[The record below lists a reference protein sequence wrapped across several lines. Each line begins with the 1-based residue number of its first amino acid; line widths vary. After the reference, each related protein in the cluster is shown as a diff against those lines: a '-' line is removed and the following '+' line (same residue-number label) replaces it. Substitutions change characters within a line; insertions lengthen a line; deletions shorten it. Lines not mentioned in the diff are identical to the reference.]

1 MTKQIAAF
9 GEVVMRMQVP
19 GHEHLSQA
27 NTLNY
32 SFSGTGVNVTSAL
45 TRFGHTGHLISTLP
59 LNPLGDAAVSHLLK
73 LGISQSYIYRSGDYI
88 RMYFLENG
96 FGTRPSRV
104 TNSSR
109 QESSFNVAPVDTYDF
124 EMIAKEIDIAHLCG
138 ITLAMNDH
146 IRKQMK
152 RFATAVKENGGTVVF
167 DCNYRPG
174 LWGESGYE
182 EAKPYYE
189 EMLHLADIVMM
200 NEKDAR
206 FILGM
211 ETMETESKA
220 QLMDL
225 IPSVAEKYNNLIIAG
240 THRTVNSDNTHSL
253 RGYLYKNQAFTF
265 SEARTFSVLD
275 RIGAGDAYTSGIV
288 HAEIEGFTPENAVS
302 FATTAG
308 MLAHTV
314 VGDTPMATVNEIYSA
329 MEESVGDVER

>member
-9 GEVVMRMQVP
+9 GEVVMRLQVP
-19 GHEHLSQA
+19 GHERLSQA

-45 TRFGHTGHLISTLP
+45 AQFGHTGHLVSTLP
-59 LNPLGDAAVSHLLK
+59 LNPLGDAAVLHLLK
-73 LGISQSYIYRSGDYI
+73 LGISKSYIYRSGDYI
-88 RMYFLENG
+88 RTYFLENG

-109 QESSFNVAPVDTYDF
+109 QETSFNVAPRDTYDF
-124 EMIAKEIDIAHLCG
+124 EKVAKEIDIAHLCG
-138 ITLAMNDH
+138 ITLAMNDLV
-146 IRKQMK
+146 RGQMK
-152 RFATAVKENGGTVVF
+152 QFATAVKESGGTVVF
-167 DCNYRPG
+167 DCNYRPA

-182 EAKPYYE
+182 KAKPYYE

-211 ETMETESKA
+211 VTKKVDRTA
-220 QLMDL
+220 QVMDL
-225 IPSVAEKYNNLIIAG
+225 IPVVADRYNIRIIAG
-240 THRTVNSDNTHSL
+240 THRTVKSDNTHSL
-253 RGYLYKNQAFTF
+253 RGYLYKNQTFTF
-265 SEARTFSVLD
+265 SKTRTFTVLD

-288 HAEIEGFTPENAVS
+288 HAEIEDFSPEEAVS

-314 VGDTPMATVNEIYSA
+314 VGDTPMATVKEILSA
-329 MEESVGDVER
+329 METSIVDIER

>member
-19 GHEHLSQA
+19 GYERLSQA

-45 TRFGHTGHLISTLP
+45 TRFGHTGHLVSTLP
-59 LNPLGDAAVSHLLK
+59 PNALGDAALSHLQKLGVSH
-73 LGISQSYIYRSGDYI
+73 SYIYRSGDYI

-96 FGTRPSRV
+96 FGARPSRV

-109 QESSFNVAPVDTYDF
+109 EESSFNIAPADTYDF
-124 EMIAKEIDIAHLCG
+124 EKIASEIDIAHLCG

-146 IRKQMK
+146 VRRQMK
-152 RFATAVKENGGTVVF
+152 SFATAVKRNGGTLVF

-174 LWGESGYE
+174 LWGEAGYE
-182 EAKPYYE
+182 KAKPYYE

-211 ETMETESKA
+211 KTRESERKA

-225 IPSVAEKYNNLIIAG
+225 IPAVAEKYNILIIAG
-240 THRTVNSDNTHSL
+240 THRTINSDNTHSL
-253 RGYLYKNQAFTF
+253 CGYLYKDQAFTF
-265 SEARTFSVLD
+265 SETRTFSVLD

-288 HAEIEGFTPENAVS
+288 HAEIEGFTPEKAVS

-314 VGDTPMATVNEIYSA
+314 VGDTPMATAPEIFSA
-329 MEESVGDVER
+329 METLVGDVER